1 VHYLLAQGG
10 YQRELFAGTVQ
21 SVSLHEDRVVLECEG
36 AANLTERVSGG
47 TVASGLTQAELVRS
61 LLLVAG
67 LSADAISLE
76 APAPEQPQEKFEV
89 LLPIRGV
96 SVKEHSRSAAW
107 RQCRSHVPKQRSTA
121 SSARAKSPPGSELH
135 SCLGSSALSS
145 GPSCQRFG
153 CCCRSLRS

>member
-10 YQRELFAGTVQ
+10 YQREVFAGAVQ

-36 AANLTERVSGG
+36 AANLTERVSRD

-76 APAPEQPQEKFEV
+76 APAPDQPQEKFEV

-96 SVKEHSRSAAW
+96 SVKEPLA
-107 RQCRSHVPKQRSTA
+107 
-121 SSARAKSPPGSELH
+121 
-135 SCLGSSALSS
+135 LG
-145 GPSCQRFG
+145 GV
-153 CCCRSLRS
+153 

>member
-10 YQRELFAGTVQ
+10 YQRELFAGAVQ

-76 APAPEQPQEKFEV
+76 APAPDQPQEKFEV

-96 SVKEHSRSAAW
+96 SVKEPLALGGVEAVPIACTEAALDGLE
-107 RQCRSHVPKQRSTA
+107 REGEIATRLRAAFVPGQ
-121 SSARAKSPPGSELH
+121 
-135 SCLGSSALSS
+135 
-145 GPSCQRFG
+145 
-153 CCCRSLRS
+153 